1 VFRAQIGI
9 FAALRLF
16 DSVTSQAARFASIP
30 GTSNALR
37 QMKENDDAQRK
48 EKNAETPSPENSPV
62 STSKETKLGRLAN
75 QAASRA
81 KKREQR
87 YDQEHEIFTN

>member
-48 EKNAETPSPENSPV
+48 EERRNPSPENSPV